1 MHVYKVELH
10 QIFLLDDS
18 VAIIQVDTQALMLL
32 KSLYFAQAT
41 FLMAE
46 SGQKQLKAE
55 RNHCGS
61 QVHGV
66 DPKVHRGKE
75 AMTKSKVSCC
85 LVPA

>member
-1 MHVYKVELH
+1 MLTKCDFIRL
-10 QIFLLDDS
+10 FLLDDS
-18 VAIIQVDTQALMLL
+18 VAITQVDTQALMLL
-32 KSLYFAQAT
+32 KSLYFVQAT

-46 SGQKQLKAE
+46 SRQKKLKAE

-66 DPKVHRGKE
+66 RVHCGKE
-75 AMTKSKVSCC
+75 AMTESKVRCC